1 MQGNARGTYKSGGKV
16 PGERR
21 GIQGNTGE
29 CQGNVWEWVQS
40 ARRMLGNATATY
52 GSGAVP
58 GECRKCWGMPGER
71 MGVGAKCQGNVGECK
86 GMPGNIWELV
96 QSARGM
102 QVNATATYGSDAV
115 PGERRK
121 CWGMPGERMGVGTKC
136 QGNVGEC
143 KGMPGNIWEWVQS
156 AMGMHGSMQSAM
168 GMWEDGQENVWVWVQ
183 KPEKSRGMQGTGTHG
198 IWYKVPG
205 ECK

>member
-1 MQGNARGTYKSGGKV
+1 MGVGAK
-16 PGERR
+16 
-21 GIQGNTGE
+21 
-29 CQGNVWEWVQS
+29 CQGNVGECKGMPGNIWEWVQS
-40 ARRMLGNATATY
+40 ARGMQVNATATY

-86 GMPGNIWELV
+86 GMPGNIWEWV

-102 QVNATATYGSDAV
+102 QVNATATYGSCAV

-143 KGMPGNIWEWVQS
+143 KGMPGNIWE
-156 AMGMHGSMQSAM
+156 
-168 GMWEDGQENVWVWVQ
+168 
-183 KPEKSRGMQGTGTHG
+183 
-198 IWYKVPG
+198 
-205 ECK
+205 